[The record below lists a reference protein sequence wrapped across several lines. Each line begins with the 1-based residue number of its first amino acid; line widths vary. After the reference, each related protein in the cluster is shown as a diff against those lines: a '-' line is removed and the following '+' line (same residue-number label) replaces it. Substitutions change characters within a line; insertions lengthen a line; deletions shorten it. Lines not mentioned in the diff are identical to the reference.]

1 MLDIETIAKRAQER
15 AQAQDI
21 RRQERRYKQP
31 ASGYVIIG
39 KPFNGST
46 RLYNNNESL
55 SDIIKQGRKANE
67 YRKPIQR
74 APRESFVMKYLFG

>member
-1 MLDIETIAKRAQER
+1 MIDIEYIAKRAQER
-15 AQAQDI
+15 AQQKEYKAQVAKYN
-21 RRQERRYKQP
+21 RP
-31 ASGYVIIG
+31 SSGYVIIG

-55 SDIIKQGRKANE
+55 TDIIKQGRKADE

>member
-1 MLDIETIAKRAQER
+1 MVDLESIAKRAQER
-15 AQAQDI
+15 AQEKEYNAQVA
-21 RRQERRYKQP
+21 RYNRSS
-31 ASGYVIIG
+31 SGYFIIG

-55 SDIIKQGRKANE
+55 TDIIKQGRKADE

>member
-1 MLDIETIAKRAQER
+1 MLDIESIAKRAQER
-15 AQAQDI
+15 AQEKEYNAQVAK
-21 RRQERRYKQP
+21 YKHP
-31 ASGYVIIG
+31 SSGYVIIG

-55 SDIIKQGRKANE
+55 DDIIKQGRKADE

-74 APRESFVMKYLFG
+74 APKESFVMKYLFG

>member
-1 MLDIETIAKRAQER
+1 MIDLLDIAKRAQER

-21 RRQERRYKQP
+21 QRQERRYKQP
-31 ASGYVIIG
+31 ASGCFIIG

-46 RLYNNNESL
+46 RLYDNNESL
-55 SDIIKQGRKANE
+55 TDIIKQGRKADE

>member
-1 MLDIETIAKRAQER
+1 MIDIETIARRARER
-15 AQAQDI
+15 AQQKEYNAQVAKYN
-21 RRQERRYKQP
+21 RSP
-31 ASGYVIIG
+31 SGYVIIG
-39 KPFNGST
+39 KSFNGST

-55 SDIIKQGRKANE
+55 TDIIKQGRKADE

>member
-1 MLDIETIAKRAQER
+1 MIDLESIAKRAQER
-15 AQAQDI
+15 ARQKEYNAQVAKYN
-21 RRQERRYKQP
+21 RP
-31 ASGYVIIG
+31 SSGYVIIG

-46 RLYNNNESL
+46 RLYDNNESL
-55 SDIIKQGRKANE
+55 NDIIKQGHKADE

>member
-1 MLDIETIAKRAQER
+1 MIDISDIANRARARAQEKEYK
-15 AQAQDI
+15 AQVA
-21 RRQERRYKQP
+21 RYERK
-31 ASGYVIIG
+31 SNGYVIIG

-55 SDIIKQGRKANE
+55 SDIIKQGRKADE

>member
-1 MLDIETIAKRAQER
+1 MIDLSDIAKRAQER
-15 AQAQDI
+15 AQVQDI
-21 RRQERRYKQP
+21 RKQERKYKQP

-39 KPFNGST
+39 KPFSGST
-46 RLYNNNESL
+46 RLYDNNESL
-55 SDIIKQGRKANE
+55 SDIIKQGRKADE